1 LYDSKS
7 KNFYIMIKIWIIK
20 YFFFLCIIASLF
32 YFSPSFTIN
41 SSETEGDEKIRETI
55 ERIKEEEEQIEEQEV
70 EKEEEDEVDEI
81 RFDEDSSLE
90 SFIGKLIGQIF
101 KILFRYSFTVR
112 YADYPY
118 FAGNYYIYNT
128 SSLFYPEER
137 NIFSVQ
143 LSTDFAYHFDETY
156 SLINKINAQI
166 SAVHINIFNQ
176 FIFSESE
183 WFSIISGNAGLSF
196 FLPNFMLNGYL
207 GFFKLNFLERYLF
220 SYGFSSKL
228 FLPKNFYIDFYNI
241 NSTLGSL
248 RFIHFAFNLN
258 YSIRR
263 FNIGI
268 GYNYNDYAKDLYKG
282 PCLKGSI
289 WF

>member
-1 LYDSKS
+1 MDYR
-7 KNFYIMIKIWIIK
+7 I
-20 YFFFLCIIASLF
+20 FFLFFIIASLF
-32 YFSPSFTIN
+32 YFFPSFTIE

-70 EKEEEDEVDEI
+70 EKEEADEGDEI
-81 RFDEDSSLE
+81 RFDEDEGGFLG
-90 SFIGKLIGQIF
+90 SFMGELMGQIF
-101 KILFRYSFTVR
+101 EALLQYSFTVR
-112 YADYPY
+112 YAEYPY
-118 FAGNYYIYNT
+118 SASNDYIYNT

-137 NIFSVQ
+137 NIFSLQ

-156 SLINKINAQI
+156 SLINKMNAQI

-228 FLPKNFYIDFYNI
+228 FLLKNIYIDFYNI

-248 RFIHFAFNLN
+248 RFIHFAFSLN
-258 YSIRR
+258 YAIRR

-268 GYNYNDYAKDLYKG
+268 GYNYNDYAKVRYTG